1 MSLWSDPKRL
11 SYAFSRHGVILV
23 MLELQLVMRDR
34 ISNSTVKAF
43 IVLGFIGSYDFV
55 DV

>member
-1 MSLWSDPKRL
+1 
-11 SYAFSRHGVILV
+11 
-23 MLELQLVMRDR
+23 MRDR

-43 IVLGFIGSYDFV
+43 IVPGFTGAYDFV